1 MWWPGRF
8 FSGGGRGKF
17 YAIKGGRYFKGFRM
31 FERGRAFDKSSLSR
45 LSLSFP
51 FEQIYR
57 RKERMDFKWDKNIRD
72 DYIGG
77 VMAELIQS
85 WKSNSSSEIKLV

>member
-1 MWWPGRF
+1 
-8 FSGGGRGKF
+8 
-17 YAIKGGRYFKGFRM
+17 
-31 FERGRAFDKSSLSR
+31 
-45 LSLSFP
+45 
-51 FEQIYR
+51 
-57 RKERMDFKWDKNIRD
+57 MDFKWDKNIRD